1 MRDRVFISYSHED
14 KGWLNM
20 LRKQLKPLED
30 KGLKIWS
37 DKDIVPGQKWPEEI
51 DNSLGRVKVAVLL
64 VSVNFLN
71 SDFIKKQELPRFL
84 EAERNGQVTILP
96 VIISACLWEATE
108 IGKFQLPSDPKL
120 PLDALEG
127 HKLAQALVKI
137 AHDIHAAWVK
147 PVSSLSLLED
157 AESRGALEAFS
168 LLAVQHDAMTADR
181 VDACFRRAVRESCP
195 YATRLQDVFPQ
206 LNTAQSLGWPQLT
219 AFFDDSNRPA
229 ATLVQALERQLNATT
244 FQAQTSL
251 DAVSYIALVL
261 ERHRSWTQNS
271 RYYTWSAFISDEGSN
286 TYRKLNHLEG
296 LDLYRNQVIF
306 DKPLENETA
315 IATILAAL
323 ISWAKHNTTSPVLE
337 IFAPTE
343 LLDAPW
349 AELVVEQ
356 LGESPITL
364 LHSIAFI
371 LRPGDRLQG
380 SCNSNRPRLKNKIQK
395 LTDGDAKWCSGKDAA
410 NPLHLLVAL
419 VEEDEAAGIK
429 QLKPFPLDQTKRH
442 SWFEGLV
449 KSMVPVAIWYHHG
462 AKVSAAKGIA
472 HLQRYEMLSGH
483 QHGDPICSSCVRY
496 DEVARQR
503 KKLFNDAAANHL
515 VLMLDHWQRIPPI
528 TPQAR
533 GATRAISPSPL

>member
-1 MRDRVFISYSHED
+1 
-14 KGWLNM
+14 M

-37 DKDIVPGQKWPEEI
+37 DKDIVPGQKWSEEI
-51 DNSLGRVKVAVLL
+51 DNSLDRVKVAVLL

-71 SDFIKKQELPRFL
+71 SDFIQKQELPRFL

-96 VIISACLWEATE
+96 VIVSACLWEATE

-127 HKLAQALVKI
+127 HKLGQALVKI
-137 AHDIHAAWVK
+137 ARAINAAWEK
-147 PVSSLSLLED
+147 PFWSLSLPVDE
-157 AESRGALEAFS
+157 ESRAALEAFR
-168 LLAVQHDAMTADR
+168 LLADQHAAMKADR
-181 VDACFRRAVRESCP
+181 VDACFRRAVLESFP
-195 YATRLQDVFPQ
+195 QDSRLQDVFPQ
-206 LNTAQSLGWPQLT
+206 LTTAQSLGWPQLT

-229 ATLVQALERQLNATT
+229 AALVQALERQLNAAT
-244 FQAQTSL
+244 FQAQTSF

-271 RYYTWSAFISDEGSN
+271 RYYTWSAFISDEENN
-286 TYRKLNHLEG
+286 TYRKLNNFEG
-296 LDLYRNQVIF
+296 LDLYRNQVVF
-306 DKPLENETA
+306 DDPLENETT
-315 IATILAAL
+315 IATVLAEL
-323 ISWAKHNTTSPVLE
+323 LSWARHNTTLPVLE

-356 LGESPITL
+356 RGSLSFSL
-364 LHSIAFI
+364 LKSIPFV
-371 LRPGDRLQG
+371 LRPGDRLLG
-380 SCNSNRPRLKNKIQK
+380 SCNSNRPRLLQKYQK
-395 LTDGDAKWCSGKDAA
+395 LTDGHAKWCSGNLAA
-410 NPLHLLVAL
+410 DPYHLLVTL
-419 VEEDEAAGIK
+419 VEEDQDAGIK
-429 QLKPFPLDQTKRH
+429 RLKLFPLDQTKRH

-449 KSMVPVAIWYHHG
+449 ESMVPIAIWYHHG
-462 AKVSAAKGIA
+462 AKVSTKKREA
-472 HLQRYEMLSGH
+472 HLKCYEMLSGD

-503 KKLFNDAAANHL
+503 KKLFNDAAAKHL

-528 TPQAR
+528 SPQAR
-533 GATRAISPSPL
+533 GATRAIAPSSL

>member
-1 MRDRVFISYSHED
+1 
-14 KGWLNM
+14 M
-20 LRKQLKPLED
+20 LLKQLKPLEN
-30 KGLKIWS
+30 KGLDFWS
-37 DKDIVPGQKWPEEI
+37 DRDINPGQEWPVEI
-51 DNSLGRVKVAVLL
+51 DHFLNRAKVAVLL
-64 VSVNFLN
+64 VSANFLN
-71 SDFIKKQELPRFL
+71 SDFIREQELPRLL
-84 EAERNGQVTILP
+84 EAAQLGQVTILP
-96 VIISACLWEATE
+96 VLISYCNWERTD
-108 IGKFQLPSDPKL
+108 IGKFQSPINPNP
-120 PLDALEG
+120 PLNALVE
-127 HKLAQALVKI
+127 HKRDQALAEI
-137 AHDIHAAWVK
+137 ALAIDAAWK
-147 PVSSLSLLED
+147 KSALSLSLPED
-157 AESRGALEAFS
+157 RESRAALEAFR
-168 LLAVQHDAMTADR
+168 LLADQHAAMAVDR
-181 VDACFRRAVRESCP
+181 VDACFRRAVRESSP
-195 YATRLQDVFPQ
+195 QDSLLHDVFPQ
-206 LNTAQSLGWPQLT
+206 LNTAHSLGWPQLT

-229 ATLVQALERQLNATT
+229 ATLVQALDSQLNAAT

-251 DAVSYIALVL
+251 DTVSYIALVL

-271 RYYTWSAFISDEGSN
+271 RYYTWSAFISDEESN

-296 LDLYRNQVIF
+296 LDLYRNQVVL

-315 IATILAAL
+315 IATILAEL
-323 ISWAKHNTTSPVLE
+323 LSWAKHNTTLPVLE

-380 SCNSNRPRLKNKIQK
+380 TCNSNRPRLKNKIQK

-419 VEEDEAAGIK
+419 VEEDETAGIK

-472 HLQRYEMLSGH
+472 HLQLYEMLSGN
-483 QHGDPICSSCVRY
+483 HGDPICSNCVRY